1 MYSVSHLHWKHSESF
16 LSKNLVRRHFLY
28 FSCLRRW
35 LTICDKQLL
44 LTEKDNLLG
53 ILFARICVTVHD
65 VFENKE
71 ELCPAEWLS
80 RNIWSLLRKARDS
93 QYSSVD
99 FKALKSTTFTAKVL
113 WIFFWVQFFSL
124 LLELLAFQCSTYL
137 YTPA

>member
-1 MYSVSHLHWKHSESF
+1 MYSVSHIHWKHYESF
-16 LSKNLVRRHFLY
+16 ISKNLVSRHFLY
-28 FSCLRRW
+28 FSCRRRW
-35 LTICDKQLL
+35 LKICEKHLL
-44 LTEKDNLLG
+44 LTEKDNLLV

-65 VFENKE
+65 VFENNE

-99 FKALKSTTFTAKVL
+99 LKALKSTRFTAKVM
-113 WIFFWVQFFSL
+113 WNFSEFNFL
-124 LLELLAFQCSTYL
+124 FLLELLAFQCSTYL